1 MTQAQ
6 RDSQHQILRS
16 MARLPRP
23 DSVFSR
29 REAIHELLH
38 LCPSSE
44 NMPEEGTRSTVRPYE
59 KCLVSLPER
68 GADFLDAT
76 QLLREVLEH
85 FEDSMLAPEYV
96 TGNLFESGSRTKTY
110 LDEVFRRDPKAYAEF
125 IADLAEHNMVEFR
138 TSAACVIT
146 PFFVN
151 KKTGRLRL
159 VLDCRSA
166 NELFLRTT

>member
-1 MTQAQ
+1 
-6 RDSQHQILRS
+6 
-16 MARLPRP
+16 
-23 DSVFSR
+23 
-29 REAIHELLH
+29 
-38 LCPSSE
+38 
-44 NMPEEGTRSTVRPYE
+44 
-59 KCLVSLPER
+59 
-68 GADFLDAT
+68 
-76 QLLREVLEH
+76 
-85 FEDSMLAPEYV
+85 MLAPEYV
-96 TGNLFESGSRTKTY
+96 TGNLFESGSHTKTY

-166 NELFLRTT
+166 NELFSAPPDIALAAGYTFGQLETEAGQTLHGTERCEGLFLLYWAT